1 MVQTPAEIE
10 DGYDER
16 LPHHR
21 SLSEL
26 KAAFAAAGPSPRV
39 EGTLDLIVRRP
50 AEGERKVLQDG
61 ELSRIEGLVGDNWIL
76 RPSKATADGSPD
88 PLCQL
93 TIMNS
98 RALATVA
105 GVPDRWRLAGDQLI
119 VDLDLSID
127 NLPPGSR
134 LRIGAAEVEVSA
146 TPHSGCAKFSGRFGL
161 DALRFVSTREGK
173 RQRLRGL
180 NARVITPGLVRSGD
194 RVVKPLTPDCD
205 RIEWISGG
213 RTRK

>member
-1 MVQTPAEIE
+1 MVQTPAEVE
-10 DGYDER
+10 DPYDEHV
-16 LPHHR
+16 PHHR
-21 SLSEL
+21 SLPEL
-26 KAAFAAAGPSPRV
+26 EAAYVVAGESPRL
-39 EGTLDLIVRRP
+39 EGTVDLIVRRP
-50 AEGERKVLQDG
+50 AEGVREVLRVG
-61 ELSRIEGLVGDNWIL
+61 ELSRTEGLGGDDWSS

-88 PLCQL
+88 PLRQL
-93 TIMNS
+93 TIMSS

-105 GVPDRWRLAGDQLI
+105 GAPDRWRLAGDQLI

-134 LRIGAAEVEVSA
+134 LRIGDAEIEVSA
-146 TPHSGCAKFSGRFGL
+146 PPHTGCAKFSGRFGL

-194 RVVKPLTPDCD
+194 RVL
-205 RIEWISGG
+205 RL
-213 RTRK
+213 